1 MGKNKRQKI
10 TKESLLESMNYDFS
24 RDAEWFKRTSKK
36 IEDIKEELAKNFY
49 SEEKKKQKID
59 FIHKLKNK
67 LKDYTDAKKF
77 ELRYKKVRFVER
89 RKLERKLN
97 KVKKEIE
104 AEKDEAKLKELKEQE
119 KSIISDINY
128 VKYYPKTY
136 KYYSLFPNKDADKE
150 ELIAKREKMRKK
162 IEFYLNQKNK
172 KHNIEEED
180 NDEEDI
186 SQSQEDEEIK
196 NEEVE
201 EKEEKPKKA
210 KKPKKEKPKKEKVK
224 KEEEDDN
231 DYETEVKRVKKP
243 FKDTFFEL
251 DE

>member
-89 RKLERKLN
+89 RKLERKLT

-119 KSIISDINY
+119 KSIINVPFSS
-128 VKYYPKTY
+128 V
-136 KYYSLFPNKDADKE
+136 YSL
-150 ELIAKREKMRKK
+150 
-162 IEFYLNQKNK
+162 
-172 KHNIEEED
+172 HNFRFID
-180 NDEEDI
+180 L
-186 SQSQEDEEIK
+186 
-196 NEEVE
+196 
-201 EKEEKPKKA
+201 
-210 KKPKKEKPKKEKVK
+210 
-224 KEEEDDN
+224 
-231 DYETEVKRVKKP
+231 
-243 FKDTFFEL
+243 F
-251 DE
+251 

>member
-36 IEDIKEELAKNFY
+36 IEDIKEELTKNFY

-89 RKLERKLN
+89 RKLERKLT

-186 SQSQEDEEIK
+186 SKSIEKEDEEMK
-196 NEEVE
+196 NED
-201 EKEEKPKKA
+201 EKEEKPKKE
-210 KKPKKEKPKKEKVK
+210 KPKKEKKEKVK

>member
-186 SQSQEDEEIK
+186 SQSKEDEEIK

-201 EKEEKPKKA
+201 EKEEKPKK
-210 KKPKKEKPKKEKVK
+210 EKNTAEAPVK
-224 KEEEDDN
+224 I
-231 DYETEVKRVKKP
+231 P
-243 FKDTFFEL
+243 L
-251 DE
+251 

>member
-36 IEDIKEELAKNFY
+36 IDEIKEELAKNFY

-186 SQSQEDEEIK
+186 SKSIEKEDEEMK
-196 NEEVE
+196 NED
-201 EKEEKPKKA
+201 EKEE
-210 KKPKKEKPKKEKVK
+210 KPKKEKPKKEKIEKVK

>member
-36 IEDIKEELAKNFY
+36 IDEIKEELAKNFY

-186 SQSQEDEEIK
+186 SKSIEKEDEEMK
-196 NEEVE
+196 NED
-201 EKEEKPKKA
+201 EKEE
-210 KKPKKEKPKKEKVK
+210 KPKKEKPKKEKKEKIK

>member
-36 IEDIKEELAKNFY
+36 IDEIKEELAKNFY

-104 AEKDEAKLKELKEQE
+104 AEKDEDKLKELKEQE

-186 SQSQEDEEIK
+186 SKSIDKEDEEMK
-196 NEEVE
+196 NED
-201 EKEEKPKKA
+201 EKEEKPKKE
-210 KKPKKEKPKKEKVK
+210 KPKKEKKEKVK

-243 FKDTFFEL
+243 FRDTFFEL

>member
-36 IEDIKEELAKNFY
+36 IDEIKEELAKNFY

-104 AEKDEAKLKELKEQE
+104 AEKDEDKLKELKEQE

-186 SQSQEDEEIK
+186 SKSIEKEDEEMK
-196 NEEVE
+196 NED
-201 EKEEKPKKA
+201 EKEE
-210 KKPKKEKPKKEKVK
+210 KPKKEKPKKEKKEKVM
-224 KEEEDDN
+224 KEEEEDN

>member
-36 IEDIKEELAKNFY
+36 IDEIKEELAKNFY

-104 AEKDEAKLKELKEQE
+104 AEKDEDKLKELKEQE

-186 SQSQEDEEIK
+186 SKSIEKEDEEMK
-196 NEEVE
+196 NED
-201 EKEEKPKKA
+201 EKEE
-210 KKPKKEKPKKEKVK
+210 KPKKEKPKKEKKEKIK

>member
-36 IEDIKEELAKNFY
+36 IDEIKEELAKNFY

-104 AEKDEAKLKELKEQE
+104 AEKDEDKLKELKEQE

-186 SQSQEDEEIK
+186 SKSIEKEDEEMK
-196 NEEVE
+196 NED
-201 EKEEKPKKA
+201 EKEE
-210 KKPKKEKPKKEKVK
+210 KPKKEKPKKEKKEKVM

>member
-36 IEDIKEELAKNFY
+36 IDEIKEELAKNFY

-104 AEKDEAKLKELKEQE
+104 AEKDEGKLKELKEQE

-186 SQSQEDEEIK
+186 SKSIEKEDEEMK
-196 NEEVE
+196 NED
-201 EKEEKPKKA
+201 EKEE
-210 KKPKKEKPKKEKVK
+210 KPKKEKPKKEKIEKVK
-224 KEEEDDN
+224 KEEEEDN